1 MKKTLLSILGLI
13 ILIST
18 IAQKVPEYKRSSLSL
33 IQLESENFPFKDI
46 VIKTYN
52 NHPFPGKYN
61 QHNLDNK
68 NFPIEKVKLN
78 EEDLLAAGFYRDTLK
93 NPLKI
98 AAATSKA
105 EENGQTIRYLN
116 NEKTIAVIDPN
127 AKEQIPGKILKFIN
141 DKQIGK
147 QIAASWFNIKE
158 DGSYNLD
165 TIAARGKYSASQDA
179 KDQAGLGADNLETAL
194 YDEALIGNTFTI
206 FNKMKFVE
214 NEPVA
219 YAIREAGKIAAKA
232 KLKEPFLTPALTAL
246 DATYELTKE
255 GYSVW
260 TTSFLYQFDWSKE
273 TAEQFRFNYLDND
286 DFAKNWKNDTVCKL
300 KYIGSSK
307 ATSVI
312 IFPINGKTPQN
323 EVIKIGVDRNIDKV
337 FVQLQKTYPV
347 FRPSVKIFSVG
358 PVKAQIGLKDGVEAG
373 QSYGI
378 LKWDPKAKDGLGDY
392 VQKGKV
398 KVDKNFPIWDNRVGA
413 NDTINATTFT
423 GGKKLMGFEY
433 LKLIK

>member
-1 MKKTLLSILGLI
+1 MKKTLFTLLSIC
-13 ILIST
+13 ILANT
-18 IAQKVPEYKRSSLSL
+18 IAQEVPEYKRSSLSMIL
-33 IQLESENFPFKDI
+33 LESEDFPFKDV

-52 NHPFPGKYN
+52 SHPFPDKYN
-61 QHNLDNK
+61 EHNLDDKKFAIDNV
-68 NFPIEKVKLN
+68 NLTEA
-78 EEDLLAAGFYRDTLK
+78 DLVAAGFYKDTLN

-98 AAATSKA
+98 TAAEAKSQKT
-105 EENGQTIRYLN
+105 GQTVRYLN
-116 NEKTIAVIDPN
+116 DEKTLAVMDPN
-127 AKEQIPGKILKFIN
+127 KQKQVPAKILKFIN

-147 QIAASWFNIKE
+147 QIAASWFNIKD

-194 YDEALIGNTFTI
+194 YDEALLGNTFTI

-214 NEPVA
+214 NEPIA
-219 YAIREAGKIAAKA
+219 RAIRDLGKEAIKA
-232 KLKEPFLTPALTAL
+232 KMKEPLLTPALNAL
-246 DATYELTKE
+246 DLAYELAKE

-273 TAEQFRFNYLDND
+273 TAEQFKFNYLDSD
-286 DFAKNWKNDTVCKL
+286 DFAKNWKKDTVCKL
-300 KYIGSSK
+300 KFIGSSK

-312 IFPINGKTPQN
+312 MLPVDGKTSPD
-323 EVIKIGVDRNIDKV
+323 EAIKRGVDRNIDKV
-337 FVQLQKTYPV
+337 FAKLQKKYPA

-358 PVKAQIGLKDGVEAG
+358 PVKAQIGLKDGVEKG

-378 LKWDPKAKDGLGDY
+378 LQWDPKAKDGMGDY

-398 KVDKNFPIWDNRVGA
+398 KVDKNFPIWDNRAGA
-413 NDTINATTFT
+413 NDSINATTFK
-423 GGKKLMGFEY
+423 GGKKLMGYEY

>member
-1 MKKTLLSILGLI
+1 MKKTIFTLFSICI
-13 ILIST
+13 IGNT
-18 IAQKVPEYKRSSLSL
+18 IAQEVPEYKRSSLSMIL
-33 IQLESENFPFKDI
+33 IESEDFPFKDV

-52 NHPFPGKYN
+52 NHPFPDKYN

-68 NFPIEKVKLN
+68 NFAINKVKLTA
-78 EEDLLAAGFYRDTLK
+78 EDLFAAGFYRDTLK

-98 AAATSKA
+98 AAAVAKA
-105 EENGQTIRYLN
+105 EETGQIIRYLN
-116 NEKTIAVIDPN
+116 NDKTIAVMDPN
-127 AKEQIPGKILKFIN
+127 AEKQIPAKILKFIN
-141 DKQIGK
+141 NNQIGK

-165 TIAARGKYSASQDA
+165 TVAARGKYSASQDV
-179 KDQAGLGADNLETAL
+179 KDQASLGADNLETAL

-206 FNKMKFVE
+206 FNKMKFFK
-214 NEPVA
+214 NEPA
-219 YAIREAGKIAAKA
+219 ARILRDLGKKAANE
-232 KLKEPFLTPALTAL
+232 KLKDPFLAPALQVL

-260 TTSFLYQFDWSKE
+260 TTSFLYQFDWTKE
-273 TAEQFRFNYLDND
+273 TAEQFKFNYLDSD

-323 EVIKIGVDRNIDKV
+323 EVIKVGVDRNIDKV
-337 FVQLQKTYPV
+337 FVQLQKKYPV
-347 FRPSVKIFSVG
+347 FRPCVKIFSVG

-398 KVDKNFPIWDNRVGA
+398 KVDKNFPIWDNRAGV